1 MRSRLGEWR
10 ADGTISPEAL
20 TGDSPFDWLV
30 NGDVASVAE
39 AAYRF
44 GAYKDPMSTVL
55 TGTSNI
61 SHLESNVAALVRG
74 PLPDS
79 DTAKLVELLGE
90 SWSPD

>member
-1 MRSRLGEWR
+1 
-10 ADGTISPEAL
+10 
-20 TGDSPFDWLV
+20 
-30 NGDVASVAE
+30 VAA

-44 GAYKDPMSTVL
+44 AAYQNPMSTVL

-74 PLPDS
+74 PLSDS